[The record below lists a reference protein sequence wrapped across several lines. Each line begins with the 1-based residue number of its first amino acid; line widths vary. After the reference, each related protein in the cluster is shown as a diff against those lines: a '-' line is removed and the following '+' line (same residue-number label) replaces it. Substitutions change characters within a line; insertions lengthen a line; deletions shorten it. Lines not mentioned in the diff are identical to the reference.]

1 MEEKRVTSDCVVD
14 LVRYRQRTIPV
25 PGREGREAC
34 RCVDDLAKSGVQ
46 VSGARKE
53 TKRLVGAHSS
63 QPPARAPLTFGL
75 PALLRHGLG
84 QTRLD

>member
-34 RCVDDLAKSGVQ
+34 RCVDDLAKSGVT
-46 VSGARKE
+46 SFRRAKGDKAAGGGAFI
-53 TKRLVGAHSS
+53 TT
-63 QPPARAPLTFGL
+63 ARAR
-75 PALLRHGLG
+75 ALDLWFACFA
-84 QTRLD
+84 QAWTRPD